1 MQHESMQG
9 KISDMALRGIRVI
22 EMAGLAPAP
31 FCGMVLSDF
40 GAKVIRIDRTKN
52 PPDTDRLGR
61 GKKSVAV
68 DLKQKKGIE
77 VVKKLCSGADVLIEP
92 FRPGVMEK
100 LGLGPE
106 TLMVDNPGLVYAR
119 LTGYGQKGSLSHR
132 AGHDINY
139 IATSGVLSTL
149 GRKHENPCAPVN
161 LLGDFAGGGLMCA
174 LGVVLALFERT
185 RSGRGQVV
193 DANMVQGS
201 AYVSNFLWAM
211 KDTFV
216 WGAERGE
223 NLLDTGSPFYETYKT
238 ADGKF
243 MSVGALEP
251 QFYAALLK
259 GLQLDPDKVSQY
271 GDRKEMKK
279 IFTDIFLSKTR
290 DEWTEAFRDLDAC
303 VEPILDM
310 DEAPLHPHN
319 QTNNTF
325 LKNPRGGYEAGPAPG
340 LSRTPG
346 VSTLEPQPVIG
357 QHTLEVLQDAGYS
370 QEDIRSLVDAG
381 AVEQTSTSSKL

>member
-1 MQHESMQG
+1 
-9 KISDMALRGIRVI
+9 MALRGIRVL

-40 GAKVIRIDRTKN
+40 GANVIRIDRAKN
-52 PPDTDRLGR
+52 PSDSDRLAR

-68 DLKQKKGIE
+68 DLKQQKGIE
-77 VVKKLCSGADVLIEP
+77 VIKKLCSRADVLIEP
-92 FRPGVMEK
+92 FRPGV
-100 LGLGPE
+100 
-106 TLMVDNPGLVYAR
+106 
-119 LTGYGQKGSLSHR
+119 LS
-132 AGHDINY
+132 A
-139 IATSGVLSTL
+139 L

-161 LLGDFAGGGLMCA
+161 LVGDFAGGGLICA

-201 AYVSNFLWAM
+201 AYVANFLWAS
-211 KDTFV
+211 KDSFI
-216 WGAERGE
+216 WGGARGE
-223 NLLDTGSPFYETYKT
+223 NLLDTGVPFYETYKT

-259 GLQLDPDKVSQY
+259 GLQLDPDKVPQF
-271 GDRKEMKK
+271 GDSNKTKTL
-279 IFTDIFLSKTR
+279 FTDIFLSKTR
-290 DEWTEAFRDLDAC
+290 DEWTEVFRDLDAC
-303 VEPILDM
+303 VEPILEM
-310 DEAPLHPHN
+310 DEAPAHPHN

-325 LKNPRGGYEAGPAPG
+325 LKNSRGVYEAGPAPA

-357 QHTLEVLQDAGYS
+357 QHTLEVLQEAGYS
-370 QEDIRSLVDAG
+370 QADIRSLIDAG
-381 AVEQTSTSSKL
+381 AVQQASANSKL

>member
-1 MQHESMQG
+1 
-9 KISDMALRGIRVI
+9 MALRGIRVL

-40 GAKVIRIDRTKN
+40 GANVIRIDRAKN
-52 PPDTDRLGR
+52 PSDSDRLAR

-68 DLKQKKGIE
+68 DLKQQKGIE
-77 VVKKLCSGADVLIEP
+77 VIKKLCSRADVLIEP

-106 TLMVDNPGLVYAR
+106 VLLVDNPGLVYAR
-119 LTGYGQKGSLSHR
+119 MTGYGQKGSLSHR
-132 AGHDINY
+132 AGHDMNY
-139 IATSGVLSTL
+139 IATSGVLSAL

-161 LLGDFAGGGLMCA
+161 LVGDFAGGGLICA

-201 AYVSNFLWAM
+201 AYVANFLWAS
-211 KDTFV
+211 KDSFI
-216 WGAERGE
+216 WGGARGE
-223 NLLDTGSPFYETYKT
+223 NLLDTGVPFYETYKT

-259 GLQLDPDKVSQY
+259 GLQLDPDKVPQF
-271 GDRKEMKK
+271 GDSNKTKTL
-279 IFTDIFLSKTR
+279 FTDIFLSKTR
-290 DEWTEAFRDLDAC
+290 DEWTEVFRDLDAC
-303 VEPILDM
+303 VEPILEM
-310 DEAPLHPHN
+310 DEAPAHPHN

-325 LKNPRGGYEAGPAPG
+325 LKNSRGVYEAGPAPA

-357 QHTLEVLQDAGYS
+357 QHTLEVLQEAGYS
-370 QEDIRSLVDAG
+370 QADIRSLIDAG
-381 AVEQTSTSSKL
+381 AVQQASANSKL